1 MENKANIRNCD
12 GCNKNVDKLF
22 KTYVNDQP
30 AGEQYVVSS
39 YWLCQECYKLR
50 FADPEAFLKTIN
62 ECYSNVQ
69 KDSHLLINDK
79 KRKPK
84 RGTEYEQI

>member
-1 MENKANIRNCD
+1 M
-12 GCNKNVDKLF
+12 
-22 KTYVNDQP
+22 
-30 AGEQYVVSS
+30 
-39 YWLCQECYKLR
+39 CQECYKLR